1 MSSVHRIDVHQ
12 HVVPPF
18 YAQALARNLAGRR
31 RWLQYWRPHVP
42 EGAWLPGM
50 IFITRLLHGV

>member
-1 MSSVHRIDVHQ
+1 MSSPHRIDVHQ

-31 RWLQYWRPHVP
+31 RWLQYWRPARA
-42 EGAWLPGM
+42 GRAPGY
-50 IFITRLLHGV
+50 RE